1 MTDPHSESVYLSVMT
16 RESVQIMFLITALN
30 YLENLSD
37 DVQNAYINSK
47 ADKKVYMTAGPEFGT
62 NHGRPAM
69 IIWALYVLQ
78 SSGACWHNHLA
89 SVLWQLGFSSSK
101 ADPDIGMQKSVK
113 PNGLVYW
120 DDILCSVDD
129 ILVLNHEPH
138 TIMDMIAKY
147 VTFKPGSV
155 VLQRTILGQ
164 VYLKWP
170 LWTETKTPPWN
181 RCGQCPPNNKFSKP
195 SKK

>member
-69 IIWALYVLQ
+69 II
-78 SSGACWHNHLA
+78 
-89 SVLWQLGFSSSK
+89 
-101 ADPDIGMQKSVK
+101 
-113 PNGLVYW
+113 
-120 DDILCSVDD
+120 
-129 ILVLNHEPH
+129 
-138 TIMDMIAKY
+138 
-147 VTFKPGSV
+147 
-155 VLQRTILGQ
+155 
-164 VYLKWP
+164 
-170 LWTETKTPPWN
+170 
-181 RCGQCPPNNKFSKP
+181 
-195 SKK
+195 